1 MDDLIV
7 ERKKKRRAD
16 VKSKLQLRKE
26 ADEAA
31 RKKNR
36 EFVAAKE
43 GQECR
48 VPSGAHVTKAWY
60 GNEKTPWVTQNHSPN
75 PNPNL
80 DPNPNP
86 NPNPNPRYGNEKTPW
101 VTQITARDGGG
112 DLVTE
117 RVRELL
123 EYSVDGMG
131 PVEAS
136 NANFGV
142 YPAKGVKT
150 SKLLIIKF
158 TNRY

>member
-1 MDDLIV
+1 MVQGFNYYGRDLLKGTKVDDLIV

-16 VKSKLQLRKE
+16 VKSKLQLRRE
-26 ADEAA
+26 AEAA
-31 RKKNR
+31 ALKRDR
-36 EFVAAKE
+36 EFVVAKE
-43 GQECR
+43 GHECKIPAN
-48 VPSGAHVTKAWY
+48 VYVTKAW
-60 GNEKTPWVTQNHSPN
+60 
-75 PNPNL
+75 
-80 DPNPNP
+80 
-86 NPNPNPRYGNEKTPW
+86 YGNEKTPW

-131 PVEAS
+131 PVGAT

-150 SKLLIIKF
+150 AKLLIIKVS
-158 TNRY
+158 

>member
-60 GNEKTPWVTQNHSPN
+60 GNEKTPWVTQ
-75 PNPNL
+75 
-80 DPNPNP
+80 
-86 NPNPNPRYGNEKTPW
+86 
-101 VTQITARDGGG
+101 ITARDGGG

>member
-1 MDDLIV
+1 M

-48 VPSGAHVTKAWY
+48 VPSGAHVTKAW
-60 GNEKTPWVTQNHSPN
+60 
-75 PNPNL
+75 
-80 DPNPNP
+80 
-86 NPNPNPRYGNEKTPW
+86 YGNEKTPW